1 MLSVFAREV
10 GAVWGNGAPVD
21 RPPFVGNGTAG
32 RIEML
37 LFGKSSKTA
46 VGLDIGSHSVK
57 VVEISRSGKT
67 LKLSRYA
74 TQELNPGTVVD
85 GEVVNRDHLVATI
98 QDVLRTAGIKPKTVY
113 TAISGRSVIVRR
125 IQMEK
130 MSEEEARQAIRW
142 EAEQHIPFR
151 IDEVSLDFKIIDED
165 MAPGQMEVLLVAA
178 KREVV
183 DLHRGLL
190 RGAGLK
196 PESIELEQFAL
207 QRVYEQ
213 AYQPGPDDCVTI
225 LNIGAEVTNMVV
237 VKGGLP
243 SFNRDLSIGG
253 NRFIEAIQRSLGLD
267 YEKAE
272 AVLKGES
279 PEDVSEEEVR
289 SAIGYVIDELS
300 TSVRRSFISFQ
311 AAGESTRIDR
321 MYISG
326 GCSLVPGLASIL
338 SEQHGLPVE
347 PLHPFRGLQ
356 VDPSV
361 IPDADRAAAGAV
373 LAVCTGLALRQFAP
387 GTVDVDIM
395 GELVERKK
403 KKKKKETAGES
414 VAANVLSY
422 VPLVLIVV
430 GVVLMALH
438 YSGLKDDEEIL
449 REEITEVEAS
459 IREMETQ
466 REQQQEMQ
474 QLRAE
479 LEEKTQ
485 SIRQLALQQ
494 NFTVYV
500 MEYMAR
506 ALYPE
511 QSALAEETEK
521 SIYLTG
527 MVLSQ
532 NSLQISGV
540 ARTWGD
546 IVSFQRRLTEQKPDG
561 TNLLFTMEEYGQTY
575 NLSTQRVGDRTGG
588 EPLYQFEMQ
597 VGVNPASLEPLL
609 GDYAEI

>member
-1 MLSVFAREV
+1 LLFVFAREV
-10 GAVWGNGAPVD
+10 GAVWGNDAPVKKAA
-21 RPPFVGNGTAG
+21 FEGNGTAG
-32 RIEML
+32 RIMML

-113 TAISGRSVIVRR
+113 SAISGRSVIVRR

-190 RGAGLK
+190 RGANLK

-213 AYQPGPDDCVTI
+213 AYQPGEEECVTI

-272 AVLKGES
+272 RVLKGES

-347 PLHPFRGLQ
+347 PLQPFRGLT
-356 VDPSV
+356 VEPSV
-361 IPDADRAAAGAV
+361 IPDTDRAAAGAV
-373 LAVCTGLALRQFAP
+373 LAVCTGLALRQFEP
-387 GTVDVDIM
+387 GMVDVDIM

-403 KKKKKETAGES
+403 KKKKEKTGES
-414 VAANVLSY
+414 AAANVLSY
-422 VPLVLIVV
+422 VPLVLIVA

-438 YSGLKDDEEIL
+438 YTGLKGDEEAL
-449 REEITEVEAS
+449 RQEISEVEAD
-459 IREMETQ
+459 IAELETQ
-466 REQQQEMQ
+466 RDQQQEAEALM
-474 QLRAE
+474 AE
-479 LEEKTQ
+479 LEAKTQ

-494 NFTVYV
+494 KYTVYV
-500 MEYMAR
+500 MEYVCR

-511 QSALAEETEK
+511 QQALAEEAEK
-521 SIYLTG
+521 TIYLTG
-527 MVLSQ
+527 MALSE
-532 NSLQISGV
+532 NGLQITGV

-546 IVSFQRRLTEQKPDG
+546 IVAFQRRLTEQRPDG
-561 TNLLFTMEEYGQTY
+561 NTLLFTMDDYGQTY
-575 NLSTQRVGDRTGG
+575 NLSTQRVGNRTGG